1 MLRRTSWH
9 SFQPSTIN
17 GKSSMVK
24 VKLHTNYGI
33 ITLELDAEKA
43 PVTVKN
49 FLEYVNSGFYYKT
62 LFHRV
67 IDGFVIQ
74 GGGYNYSLGTV
85 SMSSIARMSLKSTNP
100 PIKNEA
106 ANGLK
111 NDKYTIAMAR
121 SSAPHSATSQF
132 FINLKDNNSLNYTAP
147 DKQGYGYCV
156 FGKVVAGTE
165 VVDAI
170 SKVKAGSRYGL
181 ENVPLEDVVLKKA
194 EEVT

>member
-1 MLRRTSWH
+1 M
-9 SFQPSTIN
+9 
-17 GKSSMVK
+17 

-43 PVTVKN
+43 PATVKN

-62 LFHRV
+62 IFHRV

-74 GGGYNYSLGTV
+74 GGGYNYALGTV
-85 SMSSIARMSLKSTNP
+85 SMSSIAKMSPKSTNS

-121 SSAPHSATSQF
+121 RSAPHSATSQF
-132 FINLKDNNSLNYTAP
+132 FINLKDNDSLNYTAA

-156 FGKVVAGTE
+156 FGRVVAGTE
-165 VVDAI
+165 VLDAI
-170 SKVKAGSRYGL
+170 SKVQTGNRYGL

-194 EEVT
+194 EEVQ

>member
-1 MLRRTSWH
+1 M
-9 SFQPSTIN
+9 
-17 GKSSMVK
+17 

-43 PVTVKN
+43 PATVKN

-62 LFHRV
+62 IFHRV

-74 GGGYNYSLGTV
+74 GGGYNYALGTV
-85 SMSSIARMSLKSTNP
+85 SMSSIAKMSPKSTNS

-121 SSAPHSATSQF
+121 RSPPHSATSQF
-132 FINLKDNNSLNYTAP
+132 FINLKDNDSLNYTAA

-156 FGKVVAGTE
+156 FGRVVAGTE
-165 VVDAI
+165 VLDAI
-170 SKVKAGSRYGL
+170 SKVQTGNRYGL

-194 EEVT
+194 EEVQ

>member
-1 MLRRTSWH
+1 MA
-9 SFQPSTIN
+9 
-17 GKSSMVK
+17 K

-43 PVTVKN
+43 PATVKN

-85 SMSSIARMSLKSTNP
+85 SMSSIAKMSPKSTNA

-170 SKVKAGSRYGL
+170 SKVAAGSRYGL

-194 EEVT
+194 EEVQ

>member
-1 MLRRTSWH
+1 M
-9 SFQPSTIN
+9 
-17 GKSSMVK
+17 

-33 ITLELDAEKA
+33 ITLELDVEKA
-43 PVTVKN
+43 PATVKN

-85 SMSSIARMSLKSTNP
+85 SMSSIAKMAPKSTNA

-106 ANGLK
+106 VNGLK

-132 FINLKDNNSLNYTAP
+132 FINLKDNNSLNYTAA

-170 SKVKAGSRYGL
+170 SKVQTGNRYGL
-181 ENVPLEDVVLKKA
+181 ENVPLEDVVLKKS
-194 EEVT
+194 EEVQ

>member
-1 MLRRTSWH
+1 
-9 SFQPSTIN
+9 
-17 GKSSMVK
+17 MVK
-24 VKLHTNYGI
+24 VKLHTNYGV

-74 GGGYNYSLGTV
+74 GGGYNYALGTV
-85 SMSSIARMSLKSTNP
+85 SMSSISKMSLKSTNAS
-100 PIKNEA
+100 IKNEA

-121 SSAPHSATSQF
+121 SSAPHAATSQF
-132 FINLKDNNSLNYTAP
+132 FINLKDNNSLNYTTP

-156 FGKVVAGTE
+156 FGKVVTGTE

-170 SKVKAGSRYGL
+170 SKVAVGSRYEL
-181 ENVPLEDVVLKKA
+181 ESVPLEDVVLKKA
-194 EEVT
+194 EEVQ

>member
-1 MLRRTSWH
+1 MA
-9 SFQPSTIN
+9 
-17 GKSSMVK
+17 K

-43 PVTVKN
+43 PATVKN

-85 SMSSIARMSLKSTNP
+85 SMSSIAKMSPKSTNA

-106 ANGLK
+106 ANGLI

-132 FINLKDNNSLNYTAP
+132 FINLKDNHSLNYTAP

-170 SKVKAGSRYGL
+170 SKVAAGSRYGL

-194 EEVT
+194 EEVQ